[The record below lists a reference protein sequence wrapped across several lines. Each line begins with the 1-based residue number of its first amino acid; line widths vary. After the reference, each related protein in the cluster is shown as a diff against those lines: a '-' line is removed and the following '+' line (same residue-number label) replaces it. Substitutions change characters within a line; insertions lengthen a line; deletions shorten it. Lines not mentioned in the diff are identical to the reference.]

1 MITRT
6 FLGGGGGGGV
16 YVYVNRAA
24 LLKIKLVDEEAVI
37 DEVQK
42 EKNLNENLR
51 SSQTI
56 VISWLTLQG

>member
-6 FLGGGGGGGV
+6 LLGGGGGV

-24 LLKIKLVDEEAVI
+24 LLKIKLMDEEAVI